1 MLFRFCNALMGMNTN
16 MLGDAISDSS
26 KQIVNV
32 INNVVT
38 ALLAIAGACVAI
50 YAIVLAIQFFRADSA
65 EKREEAKKRLIY
77 AIIGLVA
84 AVVIIVVTRFVLDN
98 ILTWTKTDS
107 TTTGNGNQTNSN
119 NTTTMIKDLL
129 LMLK

>member
-16 MLGDAISDSS
+16 MLGDAIGESSDA
-26 KQIVNV
+26 IVNV
-32 INNVVT
+32 VNNVVT

-77 AIIGLVA
+77 AIIGLIA
-84 AVVIIVVTRFVLDN
+84 AVAIIFITRFV
-98 ILTWTKTDS
+98 IGKIPEWTK
-107 TTTGNGNQTNSN
+107 
-119 NTTTMIKDLL
+119 
-129 LMLK
+129 